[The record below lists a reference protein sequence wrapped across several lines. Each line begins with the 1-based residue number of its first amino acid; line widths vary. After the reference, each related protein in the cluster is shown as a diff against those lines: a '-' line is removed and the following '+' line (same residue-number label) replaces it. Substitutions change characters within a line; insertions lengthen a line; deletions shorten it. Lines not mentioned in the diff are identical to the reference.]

1 MAGFLQRAPGIVVWT
16 AYACFAF
23 RIVVP
28 AGYMPAPLS
37 SGAPFMLCH
46 GGFEGRLLSALNPP
60 RAQHHDHATHG
71 ASENPG
77 KQDSHA
83 AWKLCPIGALF
94 SSFAVGVVLPTL
106 APVDFLSDP
115 PESIVKR
122 LVALPRT
129 WRQPIRAPPVSLL
142 S

>member
-16 AYACFAF
+16 AYACFAV

-60 RAQHHDHATHG
+60 QAHHHDHSSQGTG
-71 ASENPG
+71 EDPD
-77 KQDSHA
+77 KQNSHA
-83 AWKLCPIGALF
+83 AWTLCPIGALF
-94 SSFAVGVVLPTL
+94 SSFAVGVALPAL

-115 PESIVKR
+115 PESLVKK
-122 LVALPRT
+122 LVAIPRA
-129 WRQPIRAPPVSLL
+129 WRQQIRAPPSL